1 MTNDDDDELR
11 RRIKPFRAWLKG
23 RVLGQHTCSYGLRPR
38 SQLSYLALHP
48 DDDDVDEGEDE
59 DEASSSGQPTTL
71 KDVLMTSSAQLSS
84 DHIRSCSDGGGDSSQ
99 ASSMM
104 QD

>member
-1 MTNDDDDELR
+1 MCIRD
-11 RRIKPFRAWLKG
+11 
-23 RVLGQHTCSYGLRPR
+23 S
-38 SQLSYLALHP
+38 P

-59 DEASSSGQPTTL
+59 DEASSSGQPPTL
-71 KDVLMTSSAQLSS
+71 KEVLMISSAQLRS

-104 QD
+104 QDQEQDFAVDLHQPWAHKKW